1 MGKSKAE
8 KPTRGQK
15 VIIAEAG
22 LIWKNWLILSET
34 AEELHIISRG
44 SGQSRTLK
52 KPLRGG
58 HPSQRHK

>member
-8 KPTRGQK
+8 KPTREQK
-15 VIIAEAG
+15 AVIADAG
-22 LIWKNWLILSET
+22 LVWKNWLVISDT
-34 AEELHIISRG
+34 PEELHIVSRG
-44 SGQSRTLK
+44 AGQSRTLK